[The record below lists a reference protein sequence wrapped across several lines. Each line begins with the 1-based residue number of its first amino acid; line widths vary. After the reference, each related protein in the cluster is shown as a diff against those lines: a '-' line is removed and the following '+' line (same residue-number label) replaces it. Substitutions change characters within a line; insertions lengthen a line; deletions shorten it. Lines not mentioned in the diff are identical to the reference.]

1 MTRNFTSSQSDTAAR
16 RRAVAMTR
24 NEKVSRTVARMVA
37 REIADRQL
45 APGSPLEAES
55 EMARRFGVG
64 RASVREG
71 LRLLEAQ
78 GLVTVRQGLGGGPIV
93 SEPTGSEF
101 GDTLSMYL
109 QAKGVRF
116 REVAEA
122 ALEMEGLAAAMLA
135 DRVAAGEDVD
145 LDALAGK
152 HIVPE
157 MSDDEVIDTAVGF
170 HQTLREMSGNY
181 ILTLTGSALAHIYT
195 FRMLEAHPDAWDD
208 EEREGFEGPHKAIH
222 NAIAAGESELA
233 RRLAREHMREVIDN
247 LSALNPRML
256 NERVDWR

>member
-1 MTRNFTSSQSDTAAR
+1 MTRNITSSQDTAAR

-24 NEKVSRTVARMVA
+24 NEKVSKTVARMVA
-37 REIADRQL
+37 KEIADRGL
-45 APGSPLEAES
+45 APGSALEAES

-93 SEPTGSEF
+93 SEPSGSEF

-109 QAKGVRF
+109 QARDVSF
-116 REVAEA
+116 REVADA

-145 LDALAGK
+145 LDTLAGK
-152 HIVPE
+152 RIHPD
-157 MSDDEVIDTAVGF
+157 MSNDEVIDTAVGF
-170 HQTLREMSGNY
+170 HRMLREMSGNY

-195 FRMLEAHPDAWDD
+195 DRILEAHPHEWS
-208 EEREGFEGPHKAIH
+208 ESEREGFSGPHEQIH
-222 NAIAAGESELA
+222 AAIAAGDPERA
-233 RRLAREHMREVIDN
+233 RSLAREHMREVIER

-256 NERVDWR
+256 DERVAWH

>member
-1 MTRNFTSSQSDTAAR
+1 MTRNITSSQSDTAAR

-24 NEKVSRTVARMVA
+24 HEKVSRTVARMVA
-37 REIADRQL
+37 KEIADRQL
-45 APGSPLEAES
+45 APGSALEAES

-93 SEPTGSEF
+93 SEPSGSEF

-109 QAKGVRF
+109 QAKGVSF
-116 REVAEA
+116 RQVAEA

-135 DRVAAGEDVD
+135 DRVAAGEKVD

-152 HIVPE
+152 RISTD
-157 MSDDEVIDTAVGF
+157 MTDEEVTEAAVGF
-170 HQTLREMSGNY
+170 HETLRELSGNY

-195 FRMLEAHPDAWDD
+195 DRMLEAHPQVWSE
-208 EEREGFEGPHKAIH
+208 EERQSFESPHQAIH
-222 NAIAAGESELA
+222 DAIAAGDPELA
-233 RRLAREHMREVIDN
+233 RRLAREHMRDVMDN
-247 LSALNPRML
+247 LSSVNPRML
-256 NERVDWR
+256 DERVDWR